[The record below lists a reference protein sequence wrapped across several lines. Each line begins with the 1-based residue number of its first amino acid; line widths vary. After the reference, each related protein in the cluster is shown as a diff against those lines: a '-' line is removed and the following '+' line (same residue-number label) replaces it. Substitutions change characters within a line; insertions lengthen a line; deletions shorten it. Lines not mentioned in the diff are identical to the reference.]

1 MAAMGLGKAFVACY
15 ITFMQS
21 KQGIPFSS
29 LLKTMLAVSSP
40 PLLVM
45 IALAASGALDFNYF
59 IYGYLA
65 TLLLSL
71 LVVMP
76 FLSNL
81 TAVTQYANDL
91 AQDKR
96 VRAPHLSFLSN
107 IGELSGA
114 LTKLQNSWEQ
124 KRHEMETVIT
134 EREILVDTLPD
145 ILIMTNDDKVIV
157 RTNRAAR
164 NIFGQNLANRHLRDI
179 IPNDKLINAITAV
192 VEDIQ
197 GQEIEFHLQEPT
209 PRDFQ
214 AIIERFPIPSAGGM
228 SIVIT
233 MTDITS
239 QKRIQ
244 RMRADFVANASHEIR
259 TPLASIIG
267 FIETLR
273 GPAKDDERARDEFL
287 KVIAEQAER
296 MSKLLNDLLSLSKIE
311 MNAHQLPTRRVDLL
325 RIIRGEKQHFEWACK
340 QKNVN
345 IRMKLNDTIPP
356 TRGEDE
362 ELAQV
367 VRNLLGNAIKYTMPD
382 TDVVI
387 TAKVTTQVPEDP
399 MFRSLNRAICF
410 SVQDQGEGIPVEHI
424 PRLTERFYRVDSA
437 RTRKVGG
444 TGLGLAIVKHVLNR
458 HHGVLQIDSVVGEG
472 STFSVYLPIY
482 DDVAPKESEISL

>member
-1 MAAMGLGKAFVACY
+1 MIY
-15 ITFMQS
+15 MQT

-29 LLKTMLAVSSP
+29 LLKTMFAVSAP
-40 PLLVM
+40 ALIVL
-45 IALAASGALDFNYF
+45 IALASTGELDFNYF
-59 IYGYLA
+59 IYGYFA
-65 TLLLSL
+65 TLALSL

-76 FLSNL
+76 FLSNV
-81 TAVTQYANDL
+81 TAITRYTNDL

-96 VRAPHLSFLSN
+96 VQAPDLSFLSN
-107 IGELSGA
+107 IGELSSA
-114 LTKLQNSWEQ
+114 LSKLQNSWEQ
-124 KRHEMETVIT
+124 KRQEMETVIT

-145 ILIMTNDDKVIV
+145 ILIMTNDDKIIV

-164 NIFGQNLANRHLRDI
+164 NIFGQNLAGRHLRDV
-179 IPNDKLINAITAV
+179 IPNEKLMNVITAV

-197 GQEIEFHLQEPT
+197 GQEIEFHLAEPT

-214 AIIERFPIPSAGGM
+214 AIIERFPIPSAGGI

-311 MNAHQLPTRRVDLL
+311 MNAHNAPTGRVDLL
-325 RIIRGEKQHFEWACK
+325 RLVRGEKQHFEWVCK

-345 IRMKLNDTIPP
+345 IRMKLNDNVPP

-387 TAKVTTQVPEDP
+387 TVKLTSQVPDDP
-399 MFRSLNRAICF
+399 LFRTLNRAIVF
-410 SVQDQGEGIPVEHI
+410 SVQDQGEGIPQEHI

-458 HHGVLQIDSVVGEG
+458 HHGVMGIESVEGEG
-472 STFSVYLPIY
+472 STFSIYLPVY
-482 DDVAPKESEISL
+482 DDVAPKETEITL